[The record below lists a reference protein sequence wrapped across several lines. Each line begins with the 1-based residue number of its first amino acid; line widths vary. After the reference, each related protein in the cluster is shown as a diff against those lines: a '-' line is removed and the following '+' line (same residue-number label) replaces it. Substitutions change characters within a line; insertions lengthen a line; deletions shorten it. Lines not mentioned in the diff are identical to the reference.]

1 MITEHRY
8 DIPQLFSADDIK
20 NRIREISSEIKN
32 EYKTNDELVIIC
44 LLKGGFTF
52 TADLIR
58 ELWPLDARVDF
69 MSVSSYGN
77 ELKSSGVINI
87 KQDISTDISGKN
99 IIIID
104 DIVDT
109 GRTLFEIRN
118 YLSKK
123 NPNSIKTCCLLDK
136 KEKREF
142 DIDIDYYGFVCP
154 DVFVVG
160 YGMDAS
166 GMYRNLPYI
175 GQV

>member
-1 MITEHRY
+1 MEYKSDIT
-8 DIPQLFSADDIK
+8 QLYSADNIK
-20 NRIREISSEIKN
+20 NRIKEISSEIEN
-32 EYKTNDELVIIC
+32 EYKTNDELVIVC

-58 ELWPLDARVDF
+58 ELSMDVRVEF
-69 MSVSSYGN
+69 MCVSSYGN

-87 KQDISTDISGKN
+87 KQDISSDISGKN

-142 DIDIDYYGFVCP
+142 DINIDYYGFVCP

>member
-1 MITEHRY
+1 MEYKSDIT
-8 DIPQLFSADDIK
+8 QLYSADNIK
-20 NRIREISSEIKN
+20 NRIKEISSEIEN
-32 EYKTNDELVIIC
+32 EYKTNDELVIVC

-58 ELWPLDARVDF
+58 ELSMDVRVEF
-69 MSVSSYGN
+69 MCVSSYGN

-87 KQDISTDISGKN
+87 KQDISSDISGKN

-175 GQV
+175 GKI

>member
-1 MITEHRY
+1 MEYKSDIT
-8 DIPQLFSADDIK
+8 QLYSADNIK
-20 NRIREISSEIKN
+20 NRIKEISSEIEN
-32 EYKTNDELVIIC
+32 EYKTNDELVIVC

-58 ELWPLDARVDF
+58 ELFMDVRVEF
-69 MSVSSYGN
+69 MCVSSYGN

-87 KQDISTDISGKN
+87 KQDISSDISGKN

-142 DIDIDYYGFVCP
+142 DINIDYYGFVCP

-175 GQV
+175 GKI

>member
-1 MITEHRY
+1 MEYKSDIT
-8 DIPQLFSADDIK
+8 QLYSVDNIK
-20 NRIREISSEIKN
+20 NRIKEISSEIEN
-32 EYKTNDELVIIC
+32 EYKTNDELVIVC

-58 ELWPLDARVDF
+58 ELSMDVRVEF
-69 MSVSSYGN
+69 MCVSSYGN

-87 KQDISTDISGKN
+87 KQDISSDISGKN

-175 GQV
+175 GKI

>member
-1 MITEHRY
+1 MEYKSDIT
-8 DIPQLFSADDIK
+8 QLYSADNIK
-20 NRIREISSEIKN
+20 NRIKEISSEIEN
-32 EYKTNDELVIIC
+32 EYKTNDELVIVC

-58 ELWPLDARVDF
+58 ELSMDVRVEF
-69 MSVSSYGN
+69 MCVSSYGN

>member
-1 MITEHRY
+1 MEYKSDIT
-8 DIPQLFSADDIK
+8 QLYSADNIK
-20 NRIREISSEIKN
+20 NRIKEISSEIEN
-32 EYKTNDELVIIC
+32 EFKTNDELVIVC

-58 ELWPLDARVDF
+58 ELSMDVRVDF

-136 KEKREF
+136 KEKRDFE
-142 DIDIDYYGFVCP
+142 IDVDYYGFICP

-175 GQV
+175 GKI

>member
-1 MITEHRY
+1 MEYKSDIT
-8 DIPQLFSADDIK
+8 QLYSADNIK
-20 NRIREISSEIKN
+20 NRIKEISSEIEN
-32 EYKTNDELVIIC
+32 EYKTNDELVIVC

-58 ELWPLDARVDF
+58 ELSMDVRVEF
-69 MSVSSYGN
+69 MCVSSYGN

-87 KQDISTDISGKN
+87 KQDISSDISGKN

-142 DIDIDYYGFVCP
+142 DIGIDYCGFSCP

-175 GQV
+175 GKI